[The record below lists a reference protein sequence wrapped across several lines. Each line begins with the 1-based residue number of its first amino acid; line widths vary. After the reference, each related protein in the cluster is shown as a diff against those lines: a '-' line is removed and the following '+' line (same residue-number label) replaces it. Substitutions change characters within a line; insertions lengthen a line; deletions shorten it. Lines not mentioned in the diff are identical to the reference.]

1 MKAPSGELF
10 ELRMFNDRKKFEKKK
25 KKNGEGRME
34 NGEWR
39 MFRQPLVWESKCIE

>member
-1 MKAPSGELF
+1 MPLSGTLGGGQF

-34 NGEWR
+34 NGE
-39 MFRQPLVWESKCIE
+39 FSTTIGVGVEVH